1 MTLKRTIRQALDH
14 GARLSGLMAWMES
27 RLGRGLTV
35 LMYHRVL
42 PAERCAD
49 YPFPSLVMPEAAFDE
64 QMRWLAQSCDVR
76 PLHAL
81 LPARAS
87 DGRKGLSAPPQV
99 AVTFD
104 DGYAD
109 NHELAATILERH
121 GLRGTFF
128 VTTDFVASGTH
139 LWFDRAA
146 LLLRDTSFETA
157 RACWT
162 EAALAPPAA
171 LLADPRQDVGIW
183 LENLKR
189 ARPDRRE
196 AFLAALERT
205 AGGPPP
211 LSGFEPLTRA
221 QVADLH
227 RRGHEV
233 GSHSLSHP
241 LLPQLEERELQHELR
256 GSRVL
261 LEEWTGARVHGFCYP
276 NGDHD
281 ERSVQ
286 AVRAAGYAYACTT
299 APGLNRGG
307 GDALRLLRG
316 DITPQRVSDASGRF
330 DHTAFRAELCSLHEV
345 WR

>member
-1 MTLKRTIRQALDH
+1 MTFKRTIRQALDH

-27 RLGRGLTV
+27 RMGRGLTV

-42 PAERCAD
+42 PAERCAN
-49 YPFPSLVMPEAAFDE
+49 YPFPSLVMPEAAFDQ
-64 QMRWLAQSCDVR
+64 QMRWLSERCHVQPLRDALGAVTAPSSR
-76 PLHAL
+76 P
-81 LPARAS
+81 R
-87 DGRKGLSAPPQV
+87 V

-109 NHELAATILERH
+109 NHALAANILERH

-146 LLLRDTSFETA
+146 LLLGAASPQTA
-157 RACWT
+157 RACWS
-162 EAALAPPAA
+162 EAGLAPTAAQLAEPPQDLGAWLEHLKLAPPA
-171 LLADPRQDVGIW
+171 
-183 LENLKR
+183 
-189 ARPDRRE
+189 RRE
-196 AFLAALERT
+196 AFLSDLERA

-211 LSGFEPLTRA
+211 LKGFEPLTRA

-241 LLPQLEERELQHELR
+241 LLPQLDERALQHELS

-261 LEEWTGARVHGFCYP
+261 LEEWIGARVHGFCYP

-307 GDALRLLRG
+307 DALRLTRC

-330 DHTAFRAELCSLHEV
+330 DRTAFRAELCTLHEV

>member
-1 MTLKRTIRQALDH
+1 VTLKRTIRQALDH

-64 QMRWLAQSCDVR
+64 QMRWLAQRCEVLPVR
-76 PLHAL
+76 DAIG
-81 LPARAS
+81 ARS
-87 DGRKGLSAPPQV
+87 SGSRPRV

-109 NHELAATILERH
+109 NHELAAPILERH

-146 LLLRDTSFETA
+146 LLLRSVPA
-157 RACWT
+157 GSSRACWSQ
-162 EAALAPPAA
+162 AGLVPAA
-171 LLADPRQDVGIW
+171 AQLADPRQDLSTW
-183 LENLKR
+183 MQSLKE

-196 AFLAALERT
+196 AFLAALERA

-211 LSGFEPLTRA
+211 PSGFEPLTRA

-241 LLPQLEERELQHELR
+241 LLPQLDERSLQNELT

-261 LEEWTGARVHGFCYP
+261 LEEWIGAQVHGFCYP

-281 ERSVQ
+281 ERSVR

-299 APGLNRGG
+299 APGLNRDGA
-307 GDALRLLRG
+307 DVLRLLRC
-316 DITPQRVSDASGRF
+316 DITPQRVSDTSGRF
-330 DHTAFRAELCSLHEV
+330 DRTAFRAELCSLHEV

>member
-27 RLGRGLTV
+27 RMGRGLTV

-42 PAERCAD
+42 PAERCAS
-49 YPFPSLVMPEAAFDE
+49 YPFPSLVMPEGAFDE
-64 QMRWLAQSCDVR
+64 QMRWLSAHCHVQTLRDALGAETAPSSR
-76 PLHAL
+76 P
-81 LPARAS
+81 R
-87 DGRKGLSAPPQV
+87 V

-109 NHELAATILERH
+109 NHELAAAILERH

-128 VTTDFVASGTH
+128 VTTDFVESGRH

-146 LLLRDTSFETA
+146 LLLGAASTESA
-157 RACWT
+157 RACWS
-162 EAALAPPAA
+162 EAGLAPTADQ
-171 LLADPRQDVGIW
+171 LAEPRQDLSSW
-183 LENLKR
+183 LEHLKR
-189 ARPDRRE
+189 AEPARRE
-196 AFLAALERT
+196 QFLAAMERA
-205 AGGPPP
+205 AGAPPP
-211 LSGFEPLTRA
+211 LRGFEPLTRA
-221 QVADLH
+221 QVVDLH
-227 RRGHEV
+227 RRGHEI

-241 LLPQLEERELQHELR
+241 LLPQLDECSLQQELS
-256 GSRVL
+256 GSRLL
-261 LEEWTGARVHGFCYP
+261 LEEWIGARVDGFCYP

-286 AVRAAGYAYACTT
+286 AVRAAGYSYACTT

-307 GDALRLLRG
+307 DVLRLTRC
-316 DITPQRVSDASGRF
+316 DITPQRVSDASGQF
-330 DHTAFRAELCSLHEV
+330 DRTAFRAELCTLHEV